1 VHPVIVGLD
10 VGTTGAKA
18 VAFRAGTEWRR
29 AAEREYRLEPPEV
42 QDPETVMDAV
52 LAVLAECAPD
62 AVDAIAVGTAMHGLI
77 GLDEDRRPVTPLL
90 TWADPRATSQAEALR
105 PRAREL
111 LARTGTPVHP
121 MSPLTKLI
129 WFRECDPDTAARVRH
144 WVGLKDY
151 VLLRLTGELVT
162 ELSTASASGLLN
174 LRERRWDAEA
184 LELAGVTAG
193 RLPPIHATTDTLP
206 LQAAIGGIPAGVP
219 VVLGATDGPLG
230 NLGTGALGGG
240 VAGLS
245 LGTSGAI
252 RMVVDEPR
260 PDPAGALFCYALT
273 ADRWVVGGSVSN
285 GGIVVRW
292 AHDALAPDLEG
303 DAALLALAASVP
315 AGSEGLAML
324 PYLMAERA
332 PLWAPE
338 LPGAY
343 LGLRRHHTRAHL
355 TRAAIEGVCLQLA
368 TILDRLDALQP
379 VTEVRVT
386 GGAFR
391 AQLWRDVLAA
401 TLDRPLVAV
410 GDAEGTA
417 LGAAALGLLALG
429 HADSLE
435 AALRLLPSPSMSE
448 PVAPDPALVQVY
460 ARSRAAVPELIR
472 ALGAVADLLAAA
484 T

>member
-1 VHPVIVGLD
+1 VRVSGPVVVGLD

-29 AAEREYRLEPPEV
+29 AAEREYRLEQPEV
-42 QDPETVMDAV
+42 QDPDVVMEAV
-52 LAVLAECAPD
+52 HAALAECAPD
-62 AVDAIAVGTAMHGLI
+62 DVAAIAVSTAMHGLI
-77 GLDEDRRPVTPLL
+77 GLDADRRPVMPLL
-90 TWADPRATSQAEALR
+90 TWADPRATPQAEALR

-121 MSPLTKLI
+121 MSPLAKLI
-129 WFRECDPDTAARVRH
+129 WFRECDPDTARRVRH
-144 WVGLKDY
+144 WAGLKDY
-151 VLLRLTGELVT
+151 VLLQLTGELVT

-174 LRERRWDAEA
+174 LQTRDWDPEA
-184 LELAGVTAG
+184 LALAGIDADK
-193 RLPPIHATTDTLP
+193 LPPIRATTDT
-206 LQAAIGGIPAGVP
+206 IPSKDGTP

-230 NLGTGALGGG
+230 NLGTGALGRGI
-240 VAGLS
+240 AGLT
-245 LGTSGAI
+245 LGTSGAL
-252 RMVVDEPR
+252 RMVVDAPR

-273 ADRWVVGGSVSN
+273 DDRWVLGGPVSN

-292 AHDALAPDLEG
+292 AQDALAPDLDG
-303 DAALLALAASVP
+303 DEALLALAASVP

-355 TRAAIEGVCLQLA
+355 ARAAIEGVCLQLA
-368 TILDRLDALQP
+368 TILGRLDAIEP
-379 VTEVRVT
+379 VTEVRAT
-386 GGAFR
+386 GGALR
-391 AQLWRDVLAA
+391 ARLWRDILAA

-410 GDAEGTA
+410 GDAKGTA
-417 LGAAALGLLALG
+417 VGAAALGLLALG
-429 HADSLE
+429 CADSLE
-435 AALRLLPSPSMSE
+435 AAVAMLPSPTMSE
-448 PVAPDPALVQVY
+448 RVEPDPELVEVY
-460 ARSRAAVPELIR
+460 AASRAALPGLIR
-472 ALGAVADLLAAA
+472 ALNPVADLLDGR

>member
-1 VHPVIVGLD
+1 VRVSEPVVVGLD

-18 VAFRAGTEWRR
+18 VAFRAGTDWWRS
-29 AAEREYRLEPPEV
+29 AEREYRLEQPEV
-42 QDPETVMDAV
+42 QDPDAV
-52 LAVLAECAPD
+52 MEAVRAALAECAPD
-62 AVDAIAVGTAMHGLI
+62 EVAGIAVGAAMHGLI
-77 GLDEDRRPVTPLL
+77 GLDADGRPLTPLL
-90 TWADPRATSQAEALR
+90 TWADARATPQAEALR
-105 PRAREL
+105 PRAQAL

-129 WFRECDPDTAARVRH
+129 WFRECDPDTARRVRH

-174 LRERRWDAEA
+174 LETRDWDPEA
-184 LELAGVTAG
+184 LALAGIDAG
-193 RLPPIHATTDTLP
+193 RLPPIRATTDTLRTP
-206 LQAAIGGIPAGVP
+206 DGVP

-230 NLGTGALGGG
+230 NLGTGALGTGI
-240 VAGLS
+240 AGLT

-252 RMVVDEPR
+252 RMVVDAPR

-273 ADRWVVGGSVSN
+273 ADRWVVGGPVSN

-292 AHDALAPDLEG
+292 AQEALAPDLDGG
-303 DAALLALAASVP
+303 DAALLELAASVP

-355 TRAAIEGVCLQLA
+355 ARAAIEGVGLQLA
-368 TILDRLDALQP
+368 TILGRLDALQP
-379 VTEVRVT
+379 VTEVRAT
-386 GGAFR
+386 GGALR
-391 AQLWRDVLAA
+391 ARLWRDILAA
-401 TLDRPLVAV
+401 TLDRPLVAI

-435 AALRLLPSPSMSE
+435 DALELLPRPSASE
-448 PVAPDPALVQVY
+448 RIEPDPELVETY
-460 ARSRAAVPELIR
+460 ARSRAALPELIR
-472 ALGAVADLLAAA
+472 ALDAVADLLGS
-484 T
+484 